1 MERRGEEEPVEL
13 TASYAYP
20 KDDPR
25 FAEVEG
31 GIDWRMKMPSGI
43 NIQGSSSYCYSP
55 YASRQRYFGSDASI
69 IMDPATTYDGNTLVL
84 HGNGAPQTLGGGP
97 TTRQFAAQ
105 LDGFSQA
112 AREKIEEAGGTA
124 VALREPS
131 GAKSRKARK
140 IAAAKRAAGIVTP
153 AEPEEAEA
161 TSDSSPSEEPEAA
174 D

>member
-1 MERRGEEEPVEL
+1 MNRRLLGALAL
-13 TASYAYP
+13 TATAVSVPLAQGGGQPPTPPPPMNIP

-25 FAEVEG
+25 IIEVEG

-55 YASRQRYFGSDASI
+55 YASRQRYFGADASI

-112 AREKIEEAGGTA
+112 ARDNKPHLTPGEMGLRDIRLMEAMYRSADNGGAA
-124 VALREPS
+124 VKL
-131 GAKSRKARK
+131 
-140 IAAAKRAAGIVTP
+140 
-153 AEPEEAEA
+153 
-161 TSDSSPSEEPEAA
+161 
-174 D
+174 